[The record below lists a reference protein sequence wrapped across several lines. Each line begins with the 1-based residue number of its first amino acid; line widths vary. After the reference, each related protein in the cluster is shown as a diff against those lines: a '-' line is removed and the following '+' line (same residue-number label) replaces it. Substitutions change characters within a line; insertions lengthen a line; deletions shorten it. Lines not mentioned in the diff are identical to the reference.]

1 MSQSQHLE
9 ETQSEPAL
17 EKENAPNDQSQLLGE
32 RLSVSASAF
41 EEENAPHEGIYS
53 YIYPHIFLL

>member
-32 RLSVSASAF
+32 RLSASAF